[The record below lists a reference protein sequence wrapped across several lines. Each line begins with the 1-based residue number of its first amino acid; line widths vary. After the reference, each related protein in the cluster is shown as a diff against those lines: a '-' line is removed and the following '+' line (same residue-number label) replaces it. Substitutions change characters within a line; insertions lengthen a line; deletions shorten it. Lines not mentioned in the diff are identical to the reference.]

1 MEEERVKR
9 DFKVRVGLQCVEV
22 EKKGI
27 CFRKTFFGS
36 KEKKKTNSD
45 YFIENSFL

>member
-1 MEEERVKR
+1 MEEGWVKR